1 MEPDL
6 KITTRFTQP
15 IVTWCESQPL
25 FAVHAI
31 DFNAV
36 EIYRF
41 TFEVEKII
49 ERDMLSQPTC
59 VKFTL
64 DGCLCAVGFADGNIG
79 IYKTDSMQEIVKSKS
94 NAPQQ
99 ILFKFL
105 EPHRSHDPLGLP
117 TLQQLD
123 SKLSDQM
130 KLRLA
135 MQNMLTIACD
145 NQCLSVA
152 FNGTELF
159 SYSLDLSSAP
169 TKLASHQNEIIV
181 VTSR

>member
-1 MEPDL
+1 MY
-6 KITTRFTQP
+6 
-15 IVTWCESQPL
+15 
-25 FAVHAI
+25 AI
-31 DFNAV
+31 DSNAV

-59 VKFTL
+59 VKFSY
-64 DGCLCAVGFADGNIG
+64 DGCLCAVGFADGSIG

-117 TLQQLD
+117 TLQQLE
-123 SKLSDQM
+123 SKLSDQL
-130 KLRLA
+130 KLKLA
-135 MQNMLTIACD
+135 MQNMLTFACD
-145 NQCLSVA
+145 SRCLCVA
-152 FNGTELF
+152 FNGVELF

-169 TKLASHQNEIIV
+169 TKLVSHQNEIVV
-181 VTSR
+181 VTST